1 MSGFALKSLAVSVA
15 LLLPCFASASTVD
28 LVYEGGTSNGWVT
41 ITSAPAGVAAG
52 TMPWSVGAYGFNMTD
67 TSGQLG
73 DITAWCLDI
82 SHYLGS
88 GQYETTDTPFSNSY
102 GLDVGSVARVQAL
115 FDANFS
121 SLLLGD
127 AAQAAGFQM
136 ALWNAIY
143 DTDWSAAT
151 GIFSAIDGTAGAQA
165 MADSFLL
172 AAQTYVGGHRYDMT
186 FLESL
191 RGRQNLVTVAP
202 IPLPATALLLLA
214 GLGGLGALRRRR
226 PV

>member
-1 MSGFALKSLAVSVA
+1 MSWFAVKSLTVSVA
-15 LLLPCFASASTVD
+15 LLLPTFASASTLD
-28 LVYEGGTSNGWVT
+28 QVYEGGTSNGWIT
-41 ITSAPAGVAAG
+41 ITNAPAGVVEG

-88 GQYETTDTPFSNSY
+88 GPYQTTEAPFSNSY
-102 GLDVGSVARVQAL
+102 GLDAGSVARVQSL
-115 FDANFS
+115 FNANFS
-121 SLLLGD
+121 SLILAD
-127 AAQAAGFQM
+127 AAQVAGFQM

-143 DTDWSAAT
+143 DTDGSAAT
-151 GIFSAIDGTAGAQA
+151 GLFSAIDGTAGAQA

-172 AAQTYVGGHRYDMT
+172 AAETYPGGHRYDMT

-191 RGRQNLVTVAP
+191 RGSQNLVTVAP
-202 IPLPATALLLLA
+202 IPLSATDLLLLA
-214 GLGGLGALRRRR
+214 GLGGLGALGRRRA
-226 PV
+226 V